1 MSNLARYFFL
11 LVLLVSPPVRGRGYV
26 CDFSSSK
33 YNLDFDDYYADVT
46 CYHEIGQGDTI
57 GVIIPKYRDGRENT
71 NILTKCFEEVSLNKS
86 GTKPVSIYQIFSS
99 DEIQV
104 SASNSLY
111 NTEYLSSILKI
122 KNAQTNSY
130 IHCVF
135 ENRNEKN
142 KEIHKGV
149 AKIAVKNY
157 PIQNENLTNKH
168 VVDLYNQLDLSKDN
182 SNNKYRV
189 TAEPGHILYILG
201 SKLANGKSIYFGKN
215 CPLHFEYIGDIYK
228 HVFPIINEEEVVYD
242 CPMYYDE
249 KEKQISLGNLIVTF
263 EARPPSIKSISKDIL
278 KKHIKYDIERKL
290 HAILSGTDY
299 ALANMGSMDRVDS
312 ADSDHHRY
320 MEQSIGINETQTSN
334 LQSVNL
340 DREHCNN
347 DKCIDLFENSSCSSL
362 CGGGY
367 RLRDGYDVRYDI
379 QSVIPCNHGDCT
391 AEDSVEPLVIFA
403 WTSIVFFC
411 IMIAILIITIY
422 SLLHVSK
429 QKVADPFYNY
439 DSNIKSSDVL

>member
-1 MSNLARYFFL
+1 MSNLARYLCL
-11 LVLLVSPPVRGRGYV
+11 LVLLLSPPVRSRGYV
-26 CDFSSSK
+26 CDFSASK

-46 CYHEIGQGDTI
+46 CHHEIGQGDTI
-57 GVIIPKYRDGRENT
+57 GVIIPKWRDGRENT
-71 NILTKCFEEVSLNKS
+71 NILTQCFEEVSLNKS
-86 GTKPVSIYQIFSS
+86 GNNPVSIYNIFNK

-111 NTEYLSSILKI
+111 KTEYLSSILKI
-122 KNAQTNSY
+122 KNVQKNNY

-157 PIQNENLTNKH
+157 PLQNENLSNKH
-168 VVDLYNQLDLSKDN
+168 VVDLYNQLNLTEDN
-182 SNNKYRV
+182 SNTKYTV
-189 TAEPGHILYILG
+189 TAQPGHILYILG
-201 SKLANGKSIYFGKN
+201 TTLPNGKNVYFGKD
-215 CPLHFEYIGDIYK
+215 CPLHFEHIGDIYK
-228 HVFPIINEEEVVYD
+228 HVLPIINEEEVVYN

-249 KEKQISLGNLIVTF
+249 KEKKISVGNLIVTF
-263 EARPPSIKSISKDIL
+263 EAKPPSIKSINKDIL
-278 KKHIKYDIERKL
+278 KKLMKHDIEKKL
-290 HAILSGTDY
+290 HSILHGTDY
-299 ALANMGSMDRVDS
+299 PMGNMDS
-312 ADSDHHRY
+312 ADGDYNRY

-340 DREHCNN
+340 DKEHCNN
-347 DKCIDLFENSSCSSL
+347 DECIHLFENSSCSSL
-362 CGGGY
+362 CGSGY

-391 AEDSVEPLVIFA
+391 PEDAAEPFVIFA

-411 IMIAILIITIY
+411 VMIAILIITIY
-422 SLLHVSK
+422 SLPHVSK
-429 QKVADPFYNY
+429 QKVADPFGNY
-439 DSNIKSSDVL
+439 DSNIKFSDAL

>member
-1 MSNLARYFFL
+1 MSNIARYLCL
-11 LVLLVSPPVRGRGYV
+11 LVLLLSPPVRGRGYV

-71 NILTKCFEEVSLNKS
+71 HILTQCFEEVSLNKS
-86 GTKPVSIYQIFSS
+86 GNNPVSIYNIFTQ

-111 NTEYLSSILKI
+111 DTEYVSSILKI
-122 KNAQTNSY
+122 KNVQKNNY

-135 ENRNEKN
+135 QNKNEKN

-157 PIQNENLTNKH
+157 PVKNENLSNKH
-168 VVDLYNQLDLSKDN
+168 VVDLYNQLNLKADN
-182 SNNKYRV
+182 SNNRYKV

-201 SKLANGKSIYFGKN
+201 NKLSNGKNVYFDKN
-215 CPLHFEYIGDIYK
+215 CPIRFEQIGDIYK
-228 HVFPIINEEEVVYD
+228 HVFPIVNEVEVLFD

-249 KEKQISLGNLIVTF
+249 KEKKISVGNLLVTF
-263 EARPPSIKSISKDIL
+263 EAKPPSIKSISKDIL
-278 KKHIKYDIERKL
+278 KKHIKYHIEKKL
-290 HAILSGTDY
+290 HDILNGTDY
-299 ALANMGSMDRVDS
+299 TMGNVD
-312 ADSDHHRY
+312 DSDGGNNRY
-320 MEQSIGINETQTSN
+320 MEQSVEINETQTSN
-334 LQSVNL
+334 LQSDNL
-340 DREHCNN
+340 SKEHCNN
-347 DKCIDLFENSSCSSL
+347 DECIDLFEKSSCSSL
-362 CGGGY
+362 CGNGY

-391 AEDSVEPLVIFA
+391 PEDSIEPLVIFA

-411 IMIAILIITIY
+411 IMITLLIITIY

-429 QKVADPFYNY
+429 QKVADPFFNY
-439 DSNIKSSDVL
+439 DSNIRSSGAL